1 MNLWKLQRMLGG
13 NILCVTIIT
22 WKTAYIVDAI
32 RLGNTSLIESKNTEN
47 FQGQE
52 KIRNAY
58 EYWIKEAVTLKFVD
72 VHKIL
77 GETFHT
83 KAKVSSR
90 VPTCACDTIRIIKFY
105 FAEFTLSSKRYL
117 GKGGNF
123 LLEELLNSSAG
134 KCPIEVDFCTL
145 EDTERVLTEENPL
158 GPNSSLCNV
167 QIHKGRQ
174 IEFVLQYKKYVEYFL
189 YLVKVSH
196 CCICILLSRGREK
209 SSHFARSKRCWRQHS
224 RIPTIQSWTVFP
236 P

>member
-58 EYWIKEAVTLKFVD
+58 EYWIKEAATLNFVD

-77 GETFHT
+77 GEIFHT

-134 KCPIEVDFCTL
+134 KCPIEVDFCTF

-174 IEFVLQYKKYVEYFL
+174 IEFILQYKKYVEYFL

-209 SSHFARSKRCWRQHS
+209 SSHYWSKRCWRQHS

>member
-1 MNLWKLQRMLGG
+1 MRLRHYPHNKVL
-13 NILCVTIIT
+13 LCRIYTI
-22 WKTAYIVDAI
+22 W
-32 RLGNTSLIESKNTEN
+32 N
-47 FQGQE
+47 
-52 KIRNAY
+52 
-58 EYWIKEAVTLKFVD
+58 
-72 VHKIL
+72 
-77 GETFHT
+77 
-83 KAKVSSR
+83 
-90 VPTCACDTIRIIKFY
+90 
-105 FAEFTLSSKRYL
+105 KRYL

-134 KCPIEVDFCTL
+134 KCPIEVDFCTFE

-167 QIHKGRQ
+167 QIQTNWIYFAVQEKDGKKG
-174 IEFVLQYKKYVEYFL
+174 KKYVEYFL

-209 SSHFARSKRCWRQHS
+209 SSHYWSKRCWRQHS

>member
-1 MNLWKLQRMLGG
+1 MNLWKLQRILSG

-58 EYWIKEAVTLKFVD
+58 EYWIKGAATKNFVD

-167 QIHKGRQ
+167 QIQ
-174 IEFVLQYKKYVEYFL
+174 TNWIYFA
-189 YLVKVSH
+189 VQE
-196 CCICILLSRGREK
+196 IRGIFSVPCK
-209 SSHFARSKRCWRQHS
+209 S
-224 RIPTIQSWTVFP
+224 
-236 P
+236 